1 MCSPTGERVRVEGRV
16 GRKRAGQ
23 GGKHIHV
30 NTLEWIAGKQN
41 QDTQV
46 GTCMPTLRLPKLPVG
61 HRNNY
66 NMRGKRYQGVYFW
79 KALTHICRCQIEM
92 IGGEAGGR

>member
-46 GTCMPTLRLPKLPVG
+46 GTCMPTLRLPKQPVG
-61 HRNNY
+61 HQNNI
-66 NMRGKRYQGVYFW
+66 NMRGKR
-79 KALTHICRCQIEM
+79 
-92 IGGEAGGR
+92 